1 MMTLTTSILCGDQT
15 LSKEG
20 SNVLI
25 IMKLNWD
32 VSPGPRTIK
41 ILESIK
47 MIVVIPNKNMD
58 PGEWDKGPLEL
69 QGKARREPLSVHAGE
84 QSVGNGKERARTEV
98 S

>member
-1 MMTLTTSILCGDQT
+1 
-15 LSKEG
+15 LSNEG
-20 SNVLI
+20 SNFLI
-25 IMKLNWD
+25 SMGMPWD
-32 VSPGPRTIK
+32 ISPGPRTMTVVQ
-41 ILESIK
+41 SIK